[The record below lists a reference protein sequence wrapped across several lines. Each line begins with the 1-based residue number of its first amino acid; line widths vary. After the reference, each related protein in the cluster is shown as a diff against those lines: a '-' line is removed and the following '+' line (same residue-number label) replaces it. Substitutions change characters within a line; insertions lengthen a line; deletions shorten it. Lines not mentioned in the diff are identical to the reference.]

1 MYLRTVLRSWPVR
14 SAIADTD
21 KPCLCNSRIII
32 NSFRLTTRPP
42 HAPLSDAD
50 ARVRCAK
57 RSRASARRRF
67 TDQTGEIFNR
77 RKWGV
82 FVRRRHGVV
91 LPLKA
96 ATVRRRAAAQL
107 DALPVLAQRA
117 LGDLLAHLTDLDG
130 RIGEYDTQLKLAA
143 RDDEHA
149 RRLMNLR
156 GVGPVGASAIVATVG
171 SAHEFRNGR
180 QFAAWLGMVPRQ
192 YSSGGKARLG
202 RITKAGDAYLRTLLI
217 MGARAVLAAAAGSTD
232 RISRW
237 ALALQARRG
246 YMRAVVAIAAKN
258 ARLAWA
264 MLRQG
269 EDFRLREVTA

>member
-1 MYLRTVLRSWPVR
+1 M
-14 SAIADTD
+14 
-21 KPCLCNSRIII
+21 
-32 NSFRLTTRPP
+32 
-42 HAPLSDAD
+42 
-50 ARVRCAK
+50 
-57 RSRASARRRF
+57 
-67 TDQTGEIFNR
+67 
-77 RKWGV
+77 
-82 FVRRRHGVV
+82 
-91 LPLKA
+91 
-96 ATVRRRAAAQL
+96 RRRAAL
-107 DALPVLAQRA
+107 HLEALPVLAQHA
-117 LGDLLAHLTDLDG
+117 LGDLLAHLTYLDG
-130 RIGEYDTQLKLAA
+130 RIGEYDAQLKLAA
-143 RDDEHA
+143 RDDEQV

-217 MGARAVLAAAAGSTD
+217 MGARAVLAAAAGRTD

-237 ALALQARRG
+237 ALAVQARRG

-269 EDFRLREVTA
+269 ENFRLREVAASSAAPDINTKRRRPSAVTAMR